1 MSCQDFRDKLELYL
15 DNELSD
21 QEKAEFEK
29 HLSRC
34 SICAKELEVLKSISS
49 FGKIVPFSEPP
60 PEYWDQLSQDIMQQI
75 GEPEEKISWI
85 KSTLERLRRIIWQQ
99 KMSYRFAGLAAT
111 AVIVFFIVRI
121 SFFREG
127 KFELPIEIGAEDAI
141 QVIDRKAVPAEPQ
154 SKVTFDKD
162 MLEQKKEIPIAKK
175 SRHRKDTEKK
185 LKSIQI
191 AESKSTSEP
200 PVDAIDE
207 HEKIATISENQIQT
221 EQEKEIP
228 FRNAQV
234 QSLHKS
240 TSKKKEMKRF
250 SVQPTAISLDQE
262 KTDTQLKVMAA
273 RPMVKQSQLVDST
286 FIQYNKIFLTVQRTE
301 EISEKIKI
309 WEDFLNT
316 NPKLEFIKKAKY
328 EQALLY
334 YELAKTKNTTDE
346 IKKAIKFYMDN
357 AGLLFSGE
365 KADSLTKK
373 IEALNFLLKKIEK
386 NE

>member
-1 MSCQDFRDKLELYL
+1 MNCQDFRDKLELYL

-21 QEKAEFEK
+21 QEKVEFEK
-29 HLSRC
+29 HLSKC
-34 SICAKELEVLKSISS
+34 SSCAKELELLKSISS
-49 FGKIVPFSEPP
+49 FGKIVSFSEPP
-60 PEYWDQLSQDIMQQI
+60 PEYWNQLSQDIMQQI

-85 KSTLERLRRIIWQQ
+85 KGTLERLRRIIWQE
-99 KMSYRFAGLAAT
+99 KMSYRLVGLAAT

-141 QVIDRKAVPAEPQ
+141 KMIDQRSVSAKPQ
-154 SKVTFDKD
+154 TKITFDRD
-162 MLEQKKEIPIAKK
+162 MLEQKTEMPVAKN
-175 SRHRKDTEKK
+175 SRPKKDTEKK

-191 AESKSTSEP
+191 KESKLRSEP
-200 PVDAIDE
+200 PVEIIDE
-207 HEKIATISENQIQT
+207 HEKITTLSENQIQT
-221 EQEKEIP
+221 EQDKEIP

-250 SVQPTAISLDQE
+250 SVQPTAISLDQ
-262 KTDTQLKVMAA
+262 KKSDAQLKAMAA
-273 RPMVKQSQLVDST
+273 RPIVKQRQLVDST
-286 FIQYNKIFLTVQRTE
+286 FIQKVFLTVQRTE

-309 WEDFLNT
+309 WEDFLIT

-334 YELAKTKNTTDE
+334 YELAKVKNTIDE
-346 IKKAIKFYMDN
+346 INKAIKFYKDN
-357 AGLLFSGE
+357 AELLFSGE